1 MFISYGLIMI
11 VIYIIPLI
19 VIVALTIFPFSK
31 WICFQFEGYG
41 TMEGVTEPMRVV
53 LFSIVQQ
60 MVTGLFDEQN
70 R

>member
-53 LFSIVQQ
+53 LFSIV
-60 MVTGLFDEQN
+60 
-70 R
+70 